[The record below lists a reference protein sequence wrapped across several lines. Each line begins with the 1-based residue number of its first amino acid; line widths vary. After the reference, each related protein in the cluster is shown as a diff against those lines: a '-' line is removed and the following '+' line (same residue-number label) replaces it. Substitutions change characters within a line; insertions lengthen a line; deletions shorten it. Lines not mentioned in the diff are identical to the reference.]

1 MTFSISARCS
11 DTGAFGIAISSSSP
25 AVAARCAHVKAG
37 AGVIASQNVTDPSLG
52 LLGLELLAAGRSAG
66 QVRTTLVASTPFADF
81 RQLAVIDRNGTTAAF
96 SGAGAL
102 GVHGIAEGQDCIAAG
117 NLLMDRFVL
126 SAMIEAFEQSRGFLA
141 DRLLLALKAGQDA
154 GGEAGPVYSAGVKV
168 ARELEW
174 PIVDLRVDWSE
185 QPIEKLIEIWRVYE
199 PQMEDYFR
207 RAVSPEAAPSF
218 GVPGDE

>member
-1 MTFSISARCS
+1 MTFSISARCR

-52 LLGLELLAAGRSAG
+52 LRGLELLATGRSAA
-66 QVRTTLVASTPFADF
+66 QVRSALVASTPFSDF
-81 RQLAVIDRNGTTAAF
+81 RQIAVVDRNGATAAF

-126 SAMIEAFEQSRGFLA
+126 SAMVEAFEQSRGFLA
-141 DRLLLALKAGQDA
+141 ERLLLALKAGQDA
-154 GGEAGPVYSAGVKV
+154 GGEAGPVYSAGVKIM
-168 ARELEW
+168 REVEW
-174 PIVDLRVDWSE
+174 PVVDLRIDWSE
-185 QPIEKLIEIWRVYE
+185 QPIDRLLEIWRIYE
-199 PQMEDYFR
+199 PQMEDYVR
-207 RAVSPEAAPSF
+207 RAVAPQAAPSF

>member
-11 DTGAFGIAISSSSP
+11 ETGAFGIAISSSSP

-37 AGVIASQNVTDPSLG
+37 AGVITSQNVTDPSLG
-52 LLGLELLAAGRSAG
+52 LLGLELLAGGRSAA
-66 QVRTTLVASTPFADF
+66 QVRGALVASTPFADF
-81 RQLAVIDRNGTTAAF
+81 RQIAVIDRSGATAAF
-96 SGAGAL
+96 SGKGAL

-126 SAMIEAFEQSRGFLA
+126 SAMVEAFEQSRGFLA
-141 DRLLLALKAGQDA
+141 ERLMVALKAGQDA

-168 ARELEW
+168 ARELDW
-174 PIVDLRVDWSE
+174 PVVDLRVDWSE
-185 QPIEKLIEIWRVYE
+185 QPIEKLFEIWRVYE
-199 PQMEDYFR
+199 PQMEDYVR
-207 RAVSPEAAPSF
+207 RAVAPEAAPSF